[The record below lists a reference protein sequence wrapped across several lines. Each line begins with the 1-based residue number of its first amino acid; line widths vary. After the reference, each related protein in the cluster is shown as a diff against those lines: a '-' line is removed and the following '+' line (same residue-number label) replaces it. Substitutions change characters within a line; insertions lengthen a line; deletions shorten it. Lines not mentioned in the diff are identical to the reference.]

1 MRLSRLL
8 PSLSEENGSAE
19 SGRLSAGNGPAEKWK
34 EDVTNIKRNDALTRQ
49 GCSYSSVLMKDMVDA
64 KRKVDEVVSEERVVN
79 VHKETSAFFDLQGR
93 AVVRRVKDFGCLIS
107 MKDNLSKA
115 GVSGSKLYY
124 LGGLIMMLAFEDDI
138 EATDFIL
145 NVNMWKEWFASLDI
159 WSEWPELVNG
169 EDEGPDYISSPV
181 SKSDGQ
187 EVEQPKS
194 FSSVHV
200 VTGKEGD
207 QRVHGDSPAVHV
219 SSDVSDINVGP
230 FPMLVG
236 KEGIKGGLF
245 DEAGVGTQ
253 PVHIPGINSDAGVN
267 VAGRAKIG
275 EIISEGFNLG
285 YGSNKKN
292 GMRKPKL
299 LAQTRVTKPQ
309 GVSPGI
315 KRPLKRPRQNDE
327 DHFCFPLP
335 GSNSDSGNPK
345 GVNRDTGLSPSAG
358 LLDLNLRAS
367 SAETLVDDPHPA
379 DS

>member
-1 MRLSRLL
+1 MVGLL
-8 PSLSEENGSAE
+8 FSE

-34 EDVTNIKRNDALTRQ
+34 EDVTNIKRNDAFTRQ
-49 GCSYSSVLMKDMVDA
+49 GCSYNSVLMKDMVDA

-79 VHKETSAFFDLQGR
+79 VHKETSAFFDLQ
-93 AVVRRVKDFGCLIS
+93 
-107 MKDNLSKA
+107 
-115 GVSGSKLYY
+115 
-124 LGGLIMMLAFEDDI
+124 
-138 EATDFIL
+138 
-145 NVNMWKEWFASLDI
+145 
-159 WSEWPELVNG
+159 

-200 VTGKEGD
+200 VTGNEGD
-207 QRVHGDSPAVHV
+207 QRVHGDSLAVHV
-219 SSDVSDINVGP
+219 SSDVPDINVGP

-267 VAGRAKIG
+267 VAGGAKIG
-275 EIISEGFNLG
+275 EIISKDFNLG

-335 GSNSDSGNPK
+335 GSNTDSGNPK

-379 DS
+379 DSHTKGFKFDGRYQGSENEVEVAATIEVGAQVGVDFRLRSDVINKILGTSGNNGVNQ